1 MNTARDD
8 QVETPEDAKL
18 QPAKAGANP
27 KRRRGKSRA
36 FDFSAIEHVGNDA
49 TEGGFLG
56 DDAAE
61 SERRGTPA
69 PTTSLPPAPKASA
82 PPSAEEPAREL
93 RAVTTD
99 ARPAGEQ
106 AAGEGNLG
114 LPPDDDSNTVSLPNQ
129 AVGAPVEEPSA
140 EGHSAGRAKEPD
152 PLSVEASSSTT
163 PEVISAEEDIR
174 PGRPTARQRRNDG
187 PGYSAASAEPVLRP
201 RRKKAASPGPV
212 QATVLESFIKHRTER
227 NWVTWSGRIEG
238 ETKARL
244 LDKADDDAASSK
256 RNLMPGHYL
265 DAALQKISSLSPE
278 DLASLA
284 NRWLIE
290 RWSGEHPP
298 GVSIQAGVSPD
309 MYEFLKGLKRTMRG
323 QRGAGSGGI
332 ILDVVSAAVD
342 RFLDEVD
349 EEGSFPSVR

>member
-1 MNTARDD
+1 MSTVPDD
-8 QVETPEDAKL
+8 QVEAQEGTGKR
-18 QPAKAGANP
+18 PAEAGASP
-27 KRRRGKSRA
+27 KRRRGKSRS

-61 SERRGTPA
+61 SERRGSSE
-69 PTTSLPPAPKASA
+69 PTASLPPAPEPPA
-82 PPSAEEPAREL
+82 PADEEPAREL
-93 RAVTTD
+93 RAVKID
-99 ARPAGEQ
+99 EPPAGEE
-106 AAGEGNLG
+106 AAVEATRTV
-114 LPPDDDSNTVSLPNQ
+114 PPDDASNAVSLPNQ
-129 AVGAPVEEPSA
+129 AAGAEAEEPPGAQLA
-140 EGHSAGRAKEPD
+140 EQEKGTDRPI
-152 PLSVEASSSTT
+152 VEAPASAAPEAISTEEGT
-163 PEVISAEEDIR
+163 PPSR
-174 PGRPTARQRRNDG
+174 PATRQRRNDG
-187 PGYSAASAEPVLRP
+187 PGFSAASAEPTLRP
-201 RRKKAASPGPV
+201 RRKKAGSPGPV
-212 QATVLESFIKHRTER
+212 QATVLQSFIKHRTER

-265 DAALQKISSLSPE
+265 DAALRKISELSPE
-278 DLASLA
+278 ELASLA
-284 NRWLIE
+284 NEWLIE

-309 MYEFLKGLKRTMRG
+309 MSEFLKGLKRTMRG

-349 EEGSFPSVR
+349 EEGPFPSVR

>member
-1 MNTARDD
+1 MNTAPDD
-8 QVETPEDAKL
+8 QVETQENAGE
-18 QPAKAGANP
+18 QPAKAEASP
-27 KRRRGKSRA
+27 KRKRGKSRS

-61 SERRGTPA
+61 FERRGTSE
-69 PTTSLPPAPKASA
+69 PTTSLPQALQVPAPAG
-82 PPSAEEPAREL
+82 EEPAREL
-93 RAVTTD
+93 RAVKSD
-99 ARPAGEQ
+99 ERPVGVQ
-106 AAGEGNLG
+106 AAEEATRT
-114 LPPDDDSNTVSLPNQ
+114 LPPDDAPNAVTLPNQ
-129 AVGAPVEEPSA
+129 AAGADAEEPSEVQPPGREN
-140 EGHSAGRAKEPD
+140 EGD
-152 PLSVEASSSTT
+152 PSIVEASPASAVT
-163 PEVISAEEDIR
+163 EAISAEEDTRSSR
-174 PGRPTARQRRNDG
+174 PATRQRRNDG
-187 PGYSAASAEPVLRP
+187 PGFSATSAEPTLRP
-201 RRKKAASPGPV
+201 KRKKTGSPGPV
-212 QATVLESFIKHRTER
+212 QDTVLQSFIKHRTER

-265 DAALQKISSLSPE
+265 DAALRKISELSPE

-284 NRWLIE
+284 NEWLIE

-342 RFLDEVD
+342 RFLDLAD
-349 EEGSFPSVR
+349 EEGPFPAR

>member
-1 MNTARDD
+1 VNTAPGDR
-8 QVETPEDAKL
+8 VEAQEDAGE
-18 QPAKAGANP
+18 QPAKAGASP
-27 KRRRGKSRA
+27 KRKRGKSRS

-61 SERRGTPA
+61 SERRGTSE
-69 PTTSLPPAPKASA
+69 PTTPLPPALEA
-82 PPSAEEPAREL
+82 PTSPSAEEPAREL
-93 RAVTTD
+93 RAVKTD
-99 ARPAGEQ
+99 ERPVGEQVAVEATFSLPADDASNAVSVPNQ
-106 AAGEGNLG
+106 AAG
-114 LPPDDDSNTVSLPNQ
+114 
-129 AVGAPVEEPSA
+129 AAAEEPSGVQPA
-140 EGHSAGRAKEPD
+140 SRNKEVD
-152 PLSVEASSSTT
+152 PLIVAPASPATEA
-163 PEVISAEEDIR
+163 IFAEEDTR
-174 PGRPTARQRRNDG
+174 PSRPATRQRRNDG
-187 PGYSAASAEPVLRP
+187 PGFSAASAEPTLRP
-201 RRKKAASPGPV
+201 RRKKEGSLGPV
-212 QATVLESFIKHRTER
+212 QATVLQSFIKHRTER
-227 NWVTWSGRIEG
+227 NWLTWSGRIEG

-265 DAALQKISSLSPE
+265 DAALRRISSLSPE

-284 NRWLIE
+284 NEWLIE

-342 RFLDEVD
+342 RFLDEVN
-349 EEGSFPSVR
+349 EEGPFPSVR

>member
-1 MNTARDD
+1 MNTSPDD
-8 QVETPEDAKL
+8 KVEAQGDSGE
-18 QPAKAGANP
+18 QSAKARTSP
-27 KRRRGKSRA
+27 KRKRGKSRS

-61 SERRGTPA
+61 SERRGTSE
-69 PTTSLPPAPKASA
+69 PTTSLPQPLEAPAPPA
-82 PPSAEEPAREL
+82 AEEPAREL
-93 RAVTTD
+93 RAVKTD
-99 ARPAGEQ
+99 ERPAGEQ
-106 AAGEGNLG
+106 TAAEAALS
-114 LPPDDDSNTVSLPNQ
+114 LPLDDASNAVSLPIQ
-129 AVGAPVEEPSA
+129 AAGAPVEEPSRVQPA
-140 EGHSAGRAKEPD
+140 DLEKGAD
-152 PLSVEASSSTT
+152 PLTVEAPASPTT
-163 PEVISAEEDIR
+163 KAISAEEDTR
-174 PGRPTARQRRNDG
+174 PSRPATRQRRNDG
-187 PGYSAASAEPVLRP
+187 PGFSAASAEPTLRP
-201 RRKKAASPGPV
+201 KRKKAGSPGPV
-212 QATVLESFIKHRTER
+212 QATVLQSFIKHRTER

-265 DAALQKISSLSPE
+265 DAALRKISSLSPE
-278 DLASLA
+278 ELASLA
-284 NRWLIE
+284 NEWLIE

-349 EEGSFPSVR
+349 EEGPFPSVR